1 MRKLLDRI
9 SFRLVNYMYW
19 FLLCYL
25 LAALAWWYFE
35 LVQQNNLMYALQKQQ
50 LMLFPGG
57 DAGMLEIITDE
68 HARNAK
74 QYIGEGL
81 TFLVITILGAVF
93 VYGAVRRQ
101 VRFHLQQKN
110 FMMAVT
116 HELKTPIA
124 VTKLSLE
131 TLRRHKLDETK
142 QKEILNNAINETDRL
157 NALCNNIL
165 LSSQLESG
173 GYTLIPHEF
182 DFSDMALKAV
192 KEFQNRYPAR
202 LFEFNMPESI
212 YFNGE
217 EFLLQ
222 LVLNNLI
229 ENAVK
234 YTPSTNSIKI
244 NVVDFGSSLELS
256 VADLGSGIPETE
268 KEKIFE
274 KFYRLGDEMKR
285 SSKGTGLG
293 LFLST
298 KIIKDHK
305 GRIYVEDN
313 IPHGS
318 IFKIILPK

>member
-1 MRKLLDRI
+1 
-9 SFRLVNYMYW
+9 MYW
-19 FLLCYL
+19 ILLCYL
-25 LAALAWWYFE
+25 IAALAWWYFE

-50 LMLFPGG
+50 LMLYPGG
-57 DAGMLEIITDE
+57 DVGMLDIIKDE

-101 VRFHLQQKN
+101 FRFHLQQKN

-131 TLRRHKLDETK
+131 TLRRHNLDETK
-142 QKEILNNAINETDRL
+142 QKEILNNAINETERL

-173 GYTLIPHEF
+173 GYTLTPHEF

-202 LFEFNMPESI
+202 LFEFNVPLRI

-244 NVVDFGSSLELS
+244 SVVDFASSLELS

>member
-1 MRKLLDRI
+1 M
-9 SFRLVNYMYW
+9 
-19 FLLCYL
+19 
-25 LAALAWWYFE
+25 
-35 LVQQNNLMYALQKQQ
+35 
-50 LMLFPGG
+50 
-57 DAGMLEIITDE
+57 
-68 HARNAK
+68 
-74 QYIGEGL
+74 
-81 TFLVITILGAVF
+81 
-93 VYGAVRRQ
+93 
-101 VRFHLQQKN
+101 
-110 FMMAVT
+110 
-116 HELKTPIA
+116 KTPIA

-131 TLRRHKLDETK
+131 TLRRHKLDEAK
-142 QKEILNNAINETDRL
+142 QKEILTNAINETERL
-157 NALCNNIL
+157 NGLCNNIL

-173 GYTLIPHEF
+173 GYTLTPHEF

-192 KEFQNRYPAR
+192 KEFQTRYPAR
-202 LFEFNMPESI
+202 LFEFNVPDRI

-234 YTPSTNSIKI
+234 YTPPTNSIKI

-256 VADLGSGIPETE
+256 VSDLGPGIPETE
-268 KEKIFE
+268 KKKIFE

>member
-1 MRKLLDRI
+1 
-9 SFRLVNYMYW
+9 MYW
-19 FLLCYL
+19 ILLCYL
-25 LAALAWWYFE
+25 IAALAWWYFE

-50 LMLFPGG
+50 LMLYPGG
-57 DAGMLEIITDE
+57 DVGMLDIIKDE

-101 VRFHLQQKN
+101 FRFHLQQKN

-142 QKEILNNAINETDRL
+142 QKEILNNAINETERL

-173 GYTLIPHEF
+173 GYTLTPHEF

-192 KEFQNRYPAR
+192 KEFQNRYPTR
-202 LFEFNMPESI
+202 LFEFNVPESI

-234 YTPSTNSIKI
+234 YTPSTTSIKI

-256 VADLGSGIPETE
+256 VADLGLGIPETE